1 MHFWALADA
10 RLREGLDKHILPLKF
25 LERTDVTSSLKVGQT
40 LLRRR
45 SAQILFVGTLLAN
58 RL

>member
-10 RLREGLDKHILPLKF
+10 RLREGLDKHVPPLKF
-25 LERTDVTSSLKVGQT
+25 LERTDVISSLKVGQN

-45 SAQILFVGTLLAN
+45 LAQILFVGTLLVN
-58 RL
+58 RI